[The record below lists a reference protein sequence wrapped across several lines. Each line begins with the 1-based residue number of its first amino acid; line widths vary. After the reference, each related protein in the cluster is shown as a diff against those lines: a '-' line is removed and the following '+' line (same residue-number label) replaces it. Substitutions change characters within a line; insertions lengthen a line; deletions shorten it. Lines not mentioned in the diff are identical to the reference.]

1 MIRLGFQVAVGVLS
15 VDADFRECALAEGKT
30 LVKHF
35 GGDGGSDGGI
45 FMVGIGCFGFG
56 YLFGHLFA
64 WNGVCLMQAGTQ
76 HAYLDGLLTD
86 GVDEIGDE
94 VGVKW

>member
-1 MIRLGFQVAVGVLS
+1 MIRLGFQVAVGVFS
-15 VDADFRECALAEGKT
+15 VDADFRECGLWEGKT

-56 YLFGHLFA
+56 CLFVG
-64 WNGVCLMQAGTQ
+64 NGVCLLQTGTQ

-86 GVDEIGDE
+86 GVDEVGDE
-94 VGVKW
+94 VDVGW